1 MDEAAR
7 RPDGPKHLKL
17 LMNLALFDLDH
28 TLLPIDSDYTWCQ
41 FLISIGAIEGEAFE
55 ARNQRFYDQYKA
67 GTLDIYEF
75 LGFQLRPLAD
85 NPKATLDQWHR
96 QFMAERIE
104 PEVKPQALKLVQQ
117 HLDAGDE
124 CILVTATNSFV
135 TAPIASRFGISHL
148 IATDPEQKDGEFTG
162 GVAGQPSFRE
172 GKVLRTE
179 QWLAQRGLD
188 WGAVDRIHFYSDSI
202 NDLPLLEKATHPVA
216 TNPDARLTDI
226 ARERGWPILRL
237 FE

>member
-1 MDEAAR
+1 
-7 RPDGPKHLKL
+7 
-17 LMNLALFDLDH
+17 MNLALFDLDH

-41 FLISIGAIEGEAFE
+41 FLISIGVIDAQTYEE
-55 ARNQRFYDQYKA
+55 RNQRFYDQYKA

-75 LGFQLRPLAD
+75 LSYQLRPLAET
-85 NPKATLDQWHR
+85 PRATLDQWHTR
-96 QFMAERIE
+96 FMAEHIE
-104 PEVKPQALKLVQQ
+104 PALRPSALQLVQK
-117 HLDAGDE
+117 HLDAGDQ

-135 TAPIASRFGISHL
+135 TAPIGQRFGIPHL
-148 IATDPEQKDGEFTG
+148 IATDPEEKDGEFTG

-179 QWLAQRGLD
+179 QWLAQRGLGWSD
-188 WGAVDRIHFYSDSI
+188 VGTVHFYSDSI

-216 TNPDARLTDI
+216 TNPDERLTEI
-226 ARERGWPILRL
+226 AQQRGWPILRL

>member
-1 MDEAAR
+1 
-7 RPDGPKHLKL
+7 
-17 LMNLALFDLDH
+17 MNLALFDLDH

-41 FLISIGAIEGEAFE
+41 FLIGIGVIDAETYEV
-55 ARNQRFYDQYKA
+55 RNQRFYDQYKA

-75 LGFQLRPLAD
+75 LSHQLRPLAE
-85 NPKATLDQWHR
+85 NPRSTLDAWHA
-96 QFMAERIE
+96 QFMETHIE
-104 PEVKPQALKLVQQ
+104 PALRPAALQLVRK

-135 TAPIASRFGISHL
+135 TAPIGRRFGIPHL
-148 IATDPEQKDGEFTG
+148 IATDPEEKDGEFTG

-172 GKVLRTE
+172 GKVSRTE
-179 QWLAQRGLD
+179 HWLAQRGLD
-188 WGAVDRIHFYSDSI
+188 WNAVERIHFYSDSI

-216 TNPDARLTDI
+216 TNPDARLTEI
-226 ARERGWPILRL
+226 AQQRGWPILRL